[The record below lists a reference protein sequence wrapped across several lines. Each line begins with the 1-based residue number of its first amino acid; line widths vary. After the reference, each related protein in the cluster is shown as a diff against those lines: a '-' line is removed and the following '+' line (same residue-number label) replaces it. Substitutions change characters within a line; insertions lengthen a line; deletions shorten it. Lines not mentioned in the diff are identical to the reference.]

1 MFCIEFFSLLTSN
14 NSEMGKLIHIET
26 NLIYLPYLL
35 FSIQWLLP
43 SKQKEKK
50 TCLLKFSNGFHVSI
64 IFKWQ
69 IFVLPSKSKFIVKA
83 ISTIFGFTHRNDHL
97 HLSGHFFS
105 LSLSRICGWKTT
117 FRKQV
122 SVCVCMCLAMVSNVK
137 IHWMKEEKNSCWHDI
152 N

>member
-50 TCLLKFSNGFHVSI
+50 TGLLKFSNGFHVSI

-69 IFVLPSKSKFIVKA
+69 IFELPSKSKFIVKA

-97 HLSGHFFS
+97 HLSGHFFLFLVFAVGKP
-105 LSLSRICGWKTT
+105 LSESK
-117 FRKQV
+117 
-122 SVCVCMCLAMVSNVK
+122 SVCVYVCAWQWFRMSKYIEWKKRK
-137 IHWMKEEKNSCWHDI
+137 IRADMT
-152 N
+152 